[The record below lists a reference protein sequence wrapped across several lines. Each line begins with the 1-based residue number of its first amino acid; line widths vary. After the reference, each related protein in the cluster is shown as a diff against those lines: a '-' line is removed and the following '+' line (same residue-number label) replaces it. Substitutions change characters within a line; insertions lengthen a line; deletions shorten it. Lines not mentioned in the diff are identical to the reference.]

1 MSEGDPMTDTRTS
14 SQQGELVHRIV
25 VGFDGSEGAALAL
38 DWAAAEAGR
47 TDSVLEVHAAYS
59 AGYSFVT
66 SAEVR
71 EEMARLAG
79 QGVDHVREVAP
90 NVVTKAVGSDG
101 SPAAALVEASKGA
114 DLLVVGSRGLGGFR
128 GLVLGSVSHKCA
140 MHAHCPVVVV
150 RPTGESDGLLQPSD
164 RIVVGVDGSPSS
176 TDALRWAFSEAE
188 RTRGLVVA
196 VTCWI
201 WPARFNWAVP
211 TPVTMAED
219 AEAIVRDAV
228 EPLKSAHP
236 GVLVE
241 TKVIPNHPS
250 PALVAE
256 SERARMV
263 VVGSRGHGEF
273 VGSLL
278 GSVSE
283 YCVSHAFCPVLVMR
297 DGSAD

>member
-1 MSEGDPMTDTRTS
+1 MTDTRTS
-14 SQQGELVHRIV
+14 SNQGELVRRIV
-25 VGFDGSEGAALAL
+25 VGFDGSEGALLAL

-47 TDSVLEVHAAYS
+47 TDSVLEVHAAYP

-71 EEMARLAG
+71 EEMGRLAG
-79 QGVDHVREVAP
+79 HGVDHVHEVAP
-90 NVVTKAVGSDG
+90 NVVTKAVGSDA
-101 SPAAALVEASKGA
+101 SPVATLVEASKGA
-114 DLLVVGSRGLGGFR
+114 DLLVIGSRGLGGFR
-128 GLVLGSVSHKCA
+128 GLLLGSVSHKCA

-150 RPTGESDGLLQPSD
+150 RPREKSEDELQQAWQPSD

-188 RTRGLVVA
+188 RTGGTVVA

-228 EPLKSAHP
+228 EPLKTAHP
-236 GVLVE
+236 DVLVE

-283 YCVSHAFCPVLVMR
+283 YCVSQAHCPVVVMR
-297 DGSAD
+297 G

>member
-1 MSEGDPMTDTRTS
+1 MTEARTS
-14 SQQGELVHRIV
+14 STQRELAHRIV
-25 VGFDGSEGAALAL
+25 VGFDGSEGAVFAL

-47 TDSVLEVHAAYS
+47 TDSVLEVHAAYP

-66 SAEVR
+66 SAEVK
-71 EEMARLAG
+71 EEMSRLAG
-79 QGVDHVREVAP
+79 HGVDHVREVAP
-90 NVVTKAVGSDG
+90 NVVTKAIGSDA
-101 SPAAALVEASKGA
+101 SPVAALVEASMGA

-140 MHAHCPVVVV
+140 LHAHCPVVVV
-150 RPTGESDGLLQPSD
+150 RPTGRSGDELHQPRQPLD

-188 RTRGLVVA
+188 RAGGIVA
-196 VTCWI
+196 AVSCWI
-201 WPARFNWAVP
+201 WPTKLNWAVP
-211 TPVTMAED
+211 TQVTMAEN

-228 EPLKSAHP
+228 EPLKTAHP
-236 GVLVE
+236 GVQVE
-241 TKVIPNHPS
+241 TKVIPNHPA

-256 SERARMV
+256 SERARIV

-283 YCVSHAFCPVLVMR
+283 YCVSHACCPVLVMR
-297 DGSAD
+297 DRTTD

>member
-1 MSEGDPMTDTRTS
+1 MTDTRTN
-14 SQQGELVHRIV
+14 SQHGELAHRIV
-25 VGFDGSEGAALAL
+25 VGFDGSEGALLAL

-47 TDSVLEVHAAYS
+47 TDSVLEVHAAYL

-71 EEMARLAG
+71 EEMGRLAAE
-79 QGVDHVREVAP
+79 GVDHVREVAP
-90 NVVTKAVGSDG
+90 NVVTKAVGSDA
-101 SPAAALVEASKGA
+101 SPVAALVEASKGA

-128 GLVLGSVSHKCA
+128 GLVLGSVGHKCA

-150 RPTGESDGLLQPSD
+150 RPTGKSEDGLPETWQPPD

-188 RTRGLVVA
+188 RAGGIVVA

-201 WPARFNWAVP
+201 WPARFTWAVP

-228 EPLKSAHP
+228 EPLKTAHP

-241 TKVIPNHPS
+241 TKVIANHPA

-283 YCVSHAFCPVLVMR
+283 YCVSHAYCPVLVMR
-297 DGSAD
+297 G

>member
-1 MSEGDPMTDTRTS
+1 MTDTRTS
-14 SQQGELVHRIV
+14 SKQGELAHRIV
-25 VGFDGSEGAALAL
+25 VGFDGSEGASLAL
-38 DWAAAEAGR
+38 DWAAVEAGR
-47 TDSVLEVHAAYS
+47 TDSVLEVHAAYP
-59 AGYSFVT
+59 AGFSFVT

-71 EEMARLAG
+71 EEMGRLAA
-79 QGVDHVREVAP
+79 QGVDHVREFAP
-90 NVVTKAVGSDG
+90 NVVTKAVGSDT
-101 SPAAALVEASKGA
+101 SPVAALVEASKGA
-114 DLLVVGSRGLGGFR
+114 DLLVVGSRGIGGFR
-128 GLVLGSVSHKCA
+128 GLLLGSVSHKCA

-150 RPTGESDGLLQPSD
+150 PPMGKADDELRRSWQSSD

-188 RTRGLVVA
+188 RAGGLVTA

-228 EPLKSAHP
+228 EPLKAAHP
-236 GVLVE
+236 GVQVE
-241 TKVIPNHPS
+241 TKVIPSHPA

-256 SERARMV
+256 SEQARMV

-283 YCVSHAFCPVLVMR
+283 YCVSHACCPVLVMR
-297 DGSAD
+297 G

>member
-1 MSEGDPMTDTRTS
+1 MTDTRTS
-14 SQQGELVHRIV
+14 SKQGELARRIV
-25 VGFDGSEGAALAL
+25 VGFDGSEGALLAL

-47 TDSVLEVHAAYS
+47 TDSVLEVHAAYP

-71 EEMARLAG
+71 EEMGRLAE
-79 QGVDHVREVAP
+79 QGVDHVHEVAP
-90 NVVTKAVGSDG
+90 NVVTKAVGSDT
-101 SPAAALVEASKGA
+101 SPVAALVEASKGA
-114 DLLVVGSRGLGGFR
+114 DLLVIGSRGLGGFR
-128 GLVLGSVSHKCA
+128 GLLLGSVSHKCA

-150 RPTGESDGLLQPSD
+150 RPTEKSEDELQQTWQPSD

-188 RTRGLVVA
+188 RTGGTVVA

-228 EPLKSAHP
+228 EPLKTAHP
-236 GVLVE
+236 EVLVE
-241 TKVIPNHPS
+241 TKVIPNHPA

-283 YCVSHAFCPVLVMR
+283 YCVSQSHCPVVVMR
-297 DGSAD
+297 GQLDR